1 MYAHFILS
9 PLTSLTCAH
18 HRLPQNPNHQNSSQT
33 RHYPPSPGVME
44 SRTLAIANLRSSTTY
59 STKFLTDHTHIQ
71 TQELPKFFVQLSK
84 RSSKPASYGLQKN
97 PRKDL
102 SRILRTDAAVKGIVR
117 KANSRKY
124 KQLWPKA
131 VLEALDD
138 AIRENQWENALK
150 VSGFLFLF

>member
-1 MYAHFILS
+1 ME
-9 PLTSLTCAH
+9 
-18 HRLPQNPNHQNSSQT
+18 
-33 RHYPPSPGVME
+33 PG
-44 SRTLAIANLRSSTTY
+44 TLALANLRSSIPY
-59 STKFLTDHTHIQ
+59 STKFLRDHTHIQ

-84 RSSKPASYGLQKN
+84 RSSKPASDWLQKD

-131 VLEALDD
+131 VLEALDE

-150 VSGFLFLF
+150 VSGFLFFFGKSCKFFSCFFFGHMLGGFSWLFWWVCVWFGFWVC